1 MSFSLYRQSTEHQN
15 IYCSEINVKRIV
27 ILTANAVFV
36 VFQFLQLSW
45 YKTGEM
51 IVQLSLLL
59 ILSMYNDK
67 DVIYICRCF
76 LILLIEVFI
85 DSLFSGEVPE

>member
-1 MSFSLYRQSTEHQN
+1 MS
-15 IYCSEINVKRIV
+15 KPIV
-27 ILTANAVFV
+27 ILIANV
-36 VFQFLQLSW
+36 VFDRSRSFNFLQLSC

-67 DVIYICRCF
+67 NVIYIYRCF
-76 LILLIEVFI
+76 LILLIEVCI